1 MTDKNHNFLLKQ
13 KIRKHAR
20 LQRLSLTM
28 TQQDEAAKRVANIIG
43 QDKRIKEANNFAI
56 FISFDGEINTN
67 YLINMLWNKNKKVY
81 LPALHPL
88 KNRPLLFIN
97 YTPTTSLVVNRLN
110 LYEPPLDFKKVLSL
124 EQIDIL
130 FIPLVAFDYY
140 GNRLGMGGGFYDRTL
155 QQYNNK
161 LSCFIIGLAHD
172 CQYYTTISLP
182 IDRWDVPL
190 PEIITPSFH
199 FNWNQSFYNK
209 KQN

>member
-161 LSCFIIGLAHD
+161 SSCFIIG
-172 CQYYTTISLP
+172 
-182 IDRWDVPL
+182 
-190 PEIITPSFH
+190 
-199 FNWNQSFYNK
+199 
-209 KQN
+209 